1 MASILKIIVQKCKV
15 LGESNKIDAIESIL
29 AKFGGNLANVWEWE
43 LFEQSPKTYDSYSRT
58 KCLTYLTMPLA

>member
-29 AKFGGNLANVWEWE
+29 AKFGGNLANV
-43 LFEQSPKTYDSYSRT
+43 
-58 KCLTYLTMPLA
+58 